1 MTSSLVIIDE
11 CSMVDAE
18 LGRDLLSFGKPVL
31 VLGDPAQLPP
41 VKGGGFFTDA
51 EPDVM
56 LTEVHR
62 QAADNPIIRLVHVHH
77 TYGRLTALAD
87 LTFDV
92 AKNEWVF
99 ISGPSGA
106 GKTTL
111 LKILFCAE
119 RADEG
124 QIIIQGMNT
133 FRLGPSSIPYLRR
146 NMGFVF
152 QDYKLLPHKT
162 VFENIALALKV
173 VGTPYGDIERRA
185 LTALK
190 KVGMGN
196 KDHLT
201 PPKLSGGEQQ
211 RVAVARA
218 LVNEPQ
224 FLLADEPTGNLDPAS
239 GHDIFRLFKEIN
251 MKGTTVLIAT
261 HDWETVRTM
270 QRRIVTMERG
280 KIASDS
286 RETQKKPSLAAA
298 TRPGTAS

>member
-1 MTSSLVIIDE
+1 MIHLYKVSKSYEGVPALRDITFN
-11 CSMVDAE
+11 VD
-18 LGRDLLSFGKPVL
+18 
-31 VLGDPAQLPP
+31 
-41 VKGGGFFTDA
+41 KG
-51 EPDVM
+51 E
-56 LTEVHR
+56 
-62 QAADNPIIRLVHVHH
+62 
-77 TYGRLTALAD
+77 
-87 LTFDV
+87 
-92 AKNEWVF
+92 F
-99 ISGPSGA
+99 IFVTGPSGA

-133 FRLGPSSIPYLRR
+133 FRLSTSSIPYLRR

-152 QDYKLLPHKT
+152 QDYKLLAHKT

-173 VGTPYGDIERRA
+173 IGTPYGEIERRA

-190 KVGMGN
+190 KVGMDT

-211 RVAVARA
+211 RVAIARA

-224 FLLADEPTGNLDPAS
+224 ILLADEPTGNLDPQS
-239 GHDIFRLFKEIN
+239 GQDIFRLFKDIN
-251 MKGTTVLIAT
+251 MKGTTVLVAT
-261 HDWETVRTM
+261 HDWETVHKM

-280 KIASDS
+280 RITNDS
-286 RETQKKPSLAAA
+286 KEQRTVPQAGNGGSV
-298 TRPGTAS
+298 RTA